1 MDQGITKVPVT
12 VHKLFD
18 MPHHQKLVKG
28 DIIKSINGIEI
39 KSNLNSFAKALEE
52 ASISNFVTY
61 FVERDESLIKL
72 ENVNQTPPLI
82 AQVLPKS
89 AAISAGLKKGM

>member
-1 MDQGITKVPVT
+1 MNQGITKVLLQST
-12 VHKLFD
+12 NYLTCLY
-18 MPHHQKLVKG
+18 HQKLVKG

-39 KSNLNSFAKALEE
+39 KSNLNSFAKELEE